1 MSEEESK
8 VRSKA
13 LGFLSR
19 REYSEKELKMKLMAR
34 GCDKE
39 IAESVVARLKQENL
53 VCDVRFAKALVN
65 VRVRRG
71 YGPLKI
77 SSELQDRGVEI
88 DVVNELLQQQ
98 NGEWESQIA
107 KVIQNKYGEMQMHLP
122 DDWVKR
128 ANFLQQ
134 RGFTLAQIQSVMGAN
149 SDYEDELAY
158 EDG

>member
-8 VRSKA
+8 VQSKA

-19 REYSEKELKMKLMAR
+19 REYSEKELKLKLMAR

-65 VRVRRG
+65 VRIRRG
-71 YGPLKI
+71 YGPRKI
-77 SSELQDRGVEI
+77 SSELLDRGVEI
-88 DVVNELLQQQ
+88 DVVNELLQQR

-128 ANFLQQ
+128 ANFLRR
-134 RGFTLAQIQSVMGAN
+134 RGFTLAQIQSVLGAN

>member
-19 REYSEKELKMKLMAR
+19 REYSEKELNLKLMAR

-39 IAESVVARLKQENL
+39 IAGSVVARLKQENL

-65 VRVRRG
+65 VRIRRG
-71 YGPLKI
+71 YGPRKI
-77 SSELQDRGVEI
+77 SSELLDRGVEI
-88 DVVNELLQQQ
+88 DVVNELLQQR

-107 KVIQNKYGEMQMHLP
+107 KVIQNKYGEMQMYLP

-128 ANFLQQ
+128 ANFLRR
-134 RGFTLAQIQSVMGAN
+134 RGFTLAQIQSVLGAN